1 MDSVTVG
8 PEARGGGR
16 EGAAL
21 RTAATA
27 PKGPMTRRGMIFH
40 PTLGYA
46 IPPPI
51 PLSVA
56 RRNARERSRV
66 KTVNSSFEC
75 LRMHVP
81 SAARNKKMSK
91 VRRRYQRFRSSET
104 NKIYNGVKQEYD
116 VGKLL

>member
-1 MDSVTVG
+1 MDSVS
-8 PEARGGGR
+8 PEARLGVR
-16 EGAAL
+16 VSPAAV
-21 RTAATA
+21 A

-66 KTVNSSFEC
+66 KTVNSSFDC

-91 VRRRYQRFRSSET
+91 VEKMCEFREILYETSEA
-104 NKIYNGVKQEYD
+104 
-116 VGKLL
+116 

>member
-1 MDSVTVG
+1 MNAVSV
-8 PEARGGGR
+8 EAESHVGR
-16 EGAAL
+16 EGAVQ
-21 RTAATA
+21 RTA
-27 PKGPMTRRGMIFH
+27 PKGPVTRRGMIFH

-91 VRRRYQRFRSSET
+91 VFPIPYF
-104 NKIYNGVKQEYD
+104 KCILLQEFALY
-116 VGKLL
+116 LLYYVL

>member
-1 MDSVTVG
+1 MDSLSS
-8 PEARGGGR
+8 EARRAGTGN
-16 EGAAL
+16 
-21 RTAATA
+21 AAT
-27 PKGPMTRRGMIFH
+27 KGPMTRRGMIFH

-66 KTVNSSFEC
+66 KNVNSSFDC

-81 SAARNKKMSK
+81 AAARNKKMSK
-91 VRRRYQRFRSSET
+91 VRDQRINNSWNS
-104 NKIYNGVKQEYD
+104 
-116 VGKLL
+116 